1 MQPPV
6 TGTVKFWMW
15 RKLDC
20 FLPIPLLHFPGDPQ
34 VLLCFID
41 SSVLSRCI
49 IYWLACISPGPRR
62 KRPRRMES
70 KEQRKKEAWLFQCS
84 IGMPRKIEQNLGT
97 TRKLPHPALVFCP
110 LYFLSTTKQLR
121 GRVHQTS
128 TSSEFTALMRTL
140 SSNDRPQLNPLYVD
154 GETDQSGA
162 ISCSVD
168 QSGG

>member
-1 MQPPV
+1 MEEAGLLPAHPP
-6 TGTVKFWMW
+6 TAFSW
-15 RKLDC
+15 RS
-20 FLPIPLLHFPGDPQ
+20 PSPRP
-34 VLLCFID
+34 
-41 SSVLSRCI
+41 SSVSLTRQCSQGALSTGLHVSLWGLEERG
-49 IYWLACISPGPRR
+49 PGGRSLRDGER
-62 KRPRRMES
+62 KRPGYS
-70 KEQRKKEAWLFQCS
+70 S
-84 IGMPRKIEQNLGT
+84 VVIGMPRKIEQNLGT
-97 TRKLPHPALVFCP
+97 TRKLPHPAPVFCP